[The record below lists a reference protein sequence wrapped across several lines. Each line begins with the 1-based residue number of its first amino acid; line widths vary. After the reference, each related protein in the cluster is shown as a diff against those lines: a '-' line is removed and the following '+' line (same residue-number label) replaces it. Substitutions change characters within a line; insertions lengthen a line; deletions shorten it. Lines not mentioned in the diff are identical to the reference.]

1 MGIYTELSLI
11 AFIIVN
17 IVDLSGFIDTLK
29 HWIWNFAYKNKRE
42 YKDFDF
48 RPFEC
53 SYCSLHH
60 TGVIYLLIVGEF
72 SLLTYSYLLFLC
84 LMTPIIKDI
93 LMLAKAFI
101 QKIIDTIYEWYDL

>member
-1 MGIYTELSLI
+1 MVNLI
-11 AFIIVN
+11 
-17 IVDLSGFIDTLK
+17 DLSGFIETLK
-29 HWIWNFAYKNKRE
+29 HWIWKFACKGRQYQ
-42 YKDFDF
+42 DFDF

-53 SYCSLHH
+53 SYCLTHW
-60 TGVIYLLIVGEF
+60 TGLIYLLCTGWTL
-72 SLLTYSYLLFLC
+72 SLYTLLLLIC